1 MSKNNWC
8 LIVNMSKSNHTFS
21 SLKMNILN
29 CSSLLHLSAG
39 ENGNCQNST
48 SFQIKHNIF
57 LTFCLERNFKGIVIN
72 RTFYS
77 RNGRSMEFISVD
89 PFKPKYWIFSSIQIN
104 PTQLLPLSA
113 AERNVC
119 ISGIVL
125 LATHSRS
132 IVQVRAGA
140 KRRGNRGQGQ
150 EGVTEVVLQFVF
162 GFCFFIRFYSHL
174 F

>member
-1 MSKNNWC
+1 
-8 LIVNMSKSNHTFS
+8 
-21 SLKMNILN
+21 MNIFN

-57 LTFCLERNFKGIVIN
+57 LTFCLERNLKGIVIN

-77 RNGRSMEFISVD
+77 INGRSMEFISVD
-89 PFKPKYWIFSSIQIN
+89 SFKPKYWIFSSIQIN

-140 KRRGNRGQGQ
+140 RRRGNRGQGQ
-150 EGVTEVVLQFVF
+150 EGVTEVEREVFLQFVF
-162 GFCFFIRFYSHL
+162 GFCFFIRLYSHL